1 MTPQQ
6 LWERGTLLRNAALE
20 FSSSTKKNRFQT
32 IRRPR
37 KAASHGRDMQMLL
50 SQMGAEG
57 KDAAAF
63 ERDVAK
69 FSRAF
74 EHLKRGADL
83 VTKMEDELLRRLSK
97 NELIAVGYEK
107 NADLQAGAIIIPA
120 RFLVRRFMDFQ
131 RGTVSAPPH
140 RFWSVKITWP
150 PAELV
155 AARRQKAGR
164 PTKRNPKTRANPPA

>member
-32 IRRPR
+32 IKRPK
-37 KAASHGRDMQMLL
+37 KAASHGRDIQTLL

-74 EHLKRGADL
+74 EHLKRAADL
-83 VTKMEDELLRRLSK
+83 VIKMEDELLRRLSK
-97 NELIAVGYEK
+97 GELIAVGYEK

-120 RFLVRRFMDFQ
+120 RFVVRKFIDFQ
-131 RGTVSAPPH
+131 RGNISAPPH
-140 RFWSVKITWP
+140 RFWSVRITWP

-155 AARRQKAGR
+155 AARRQKSRTSRKKKSQNEG
-164 PTKRNPKTRANPPA
+164 

>member
-20 FSSSTKKNRFQT
+20 FSSSAKKNRFQT
-32 IRRPR
+32 IKRPK
-37 KAASHGRDMQMLL
+37 KAAPHGRDMQTLL

-57 KDAAAF
+57 KDAASF
-63 ERDVAK
+63 ERDLAK

-97 NELIAVGYEK
+97 GELIAVGYEK
-107 NADLQAGAIIIPA
+107 NADLQAGAIIISA
-120 RFLVRRFMDFQ
+120 RLLMRRFMDFQ
-131 RGTVSAPPH
+131 RGTVTAPPH

-150 PAELV
+150 PAELI
-155 AARRQKAGR
+155 AARRQKSRTSRKKKSQNEG
-164 PTKRNPKTRANPPA
+164 

>member
-20 FSSSTKKNRFQT
+20 FSSSARKNRLQT
-32 IRRPR
+32 IKRSKKPVP
-37 KAASHGRDMQMLL
+37 HGRDMQMLL
-50 SQMGAEG
+50 SHMGAEG

-74 EHLKRGADL
+74 EHLKRAADL

-97 NELIAVGYEK
+97 SELIAVGYEK

-120 RFLVRRFMDFQ
+120 RFLLRRFMDFQ
-131 RGTVSAPPH
+131 RGTISAPPH
-140 RFWSVKITWP
+140 RFWSVRITWP

-155 AARRQKAGR
+155 AARRQKSR
-164 PTKRNPKTRANPPA
+164 TSHKKKSQNED

>member
-20 FSSSTKKNRFQT
+20 FSSPAKKNRLQT
-32 IRRPR
+32 VKRP
-37 KAASHGRDMQMLL
+37 KKVAPHGRDLQKMLA
-50 SQMGAEG
+50 QMGAEG

-63 ERDVAK
+63 EKDAAT

-74 EHLKRGADL
+74 DHLKRSAEL

-107 NADLQAGAIIIPA
+107 NANLQAGAIIIPA
-120 RFLVRRFMDFQ
+120 RYLLRKFVDFQ
-131 RGTVSAPPH
+131 RGIVSAPPH

-150 PAELV
+150 PPELLV
-155 AARRQKAGR
+155 IRRQKAGR
-164 PTKRNPKTRANPPA
+164 STKRNSKNED